1 MSYYLPTVLIEAVG
15 LTNRMARLLS
25 AVNSVTYF
33 IFSCAAIFLIERW
46 GRRGLMLLSTAGQGL
61 AFLVITILLARNDVA
76 SGDQFATASIPFFFF
91 YYIAFGLG
99 MLGIPW
105 LYPTEINSLPMRT
118 KGAAIATMTNW
129 LANFVVVQ
137 ITPIGIRNL
146 GWRFWIVF
154 TVFNA
159 VCIPIIYFLYPETAN
174 RSLEDM
180 DDYFRGNPSVIVT
193 KEFDAISQR
202 RPERFVERERAALE
216 REREVERK
224 RVGVEMEGEEG
235 KGVGNGVVSH
245 LEVDRDEEKRV

>member
-33 IFSCAAIFLIERW
+33 FFSCAAIFLIERW

-61 AFLVITILLARNDVA
+61 AFLVITILLARDVSA
-76 SGDQFATASIPFFFF
+76 EGDQYATACIPFFFF

-129 LANFVVVQ
+129 LTNFVVVQ
-137 ITPIGIRNL
+137 ITPIGIQNL
-146 GWRFWIVF
+146 GWRFWIMF

-159 VCIPIIYFLYPETAN
+159 VCIPVIYFLYPETAN

-180 DDYFRGNPSVIVT
+180 DDYFRGNPGLIVT
-193 KEFDAISQR
+193 KDFDAISQK
-202 RPERFVERERAALE
+202 RPQRFIDRERAELE
-216 REREVERK
+216 RNEA
-224 RVGVEMEGEEG
+224 EEQKNAALFEQG
-235 KGVGNGVVSH
+235 GQPKDISGTVSH
-245 LEVDRDEEKRV
+245 LEVDADKRV